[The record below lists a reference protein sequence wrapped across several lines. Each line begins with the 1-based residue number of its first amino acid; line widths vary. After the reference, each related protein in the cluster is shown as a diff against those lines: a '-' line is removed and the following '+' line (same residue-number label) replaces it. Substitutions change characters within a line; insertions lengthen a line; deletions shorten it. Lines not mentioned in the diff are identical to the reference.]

1 MAPGVVGA
9 TLGFGRL
16 FGAGDDSESL
26 NSEDR
31 FEALRLVGPRLV
43 PLPETAAEL
52 LRQQREP
59 RPLPAGV
66 CGRDGERDRADVRRR
81 V

>member
-1 MAPGVVGA
+1 M
-9 TLGFGRL
+9 GFGRL

-43 PLPETAAEL
+43 PLPETAAE
-52 LRQQREP
+52 RAAIA
-59 RPLPAGV
+59 AG
-66 CGRDGERDRADVRRR
+66 
-81 V
+81 